1 MRKSRRGWTIALSFI
16 VLFHQVPASANSKDV
31 KVSPPLPKWSLQDK
45 PATPESKGKCVKR
58 FKPDAREIAIT
69 EDELERRDITE
80 RGISVGKPKVYD
92 DSLLQQMLSIAE
104 RRLATLQLID
114 QASIAKNLG
123 NVSGASQQSTG
134 FALNVQGAPLPGV
147 VTTTKLPTQQTTTGA
162 NTSETTGEKPSTT
175 SGTNTQTVQNLGVED
190 VQTTR
195 SAFSPPPAV
204 APAPSINLPSSFL
217 VSSSDILN
225 EQLQLTAEING
236 LRLLLGGSLSDYF
249 IPSAKPDE
257 KAIPKFR
264 TTLGFNVALNP
275 RRYYKDA
282 VAIVEVEVRACESF
296 SDDRDAIPAV
306 TSILPRDKTYNV
318 AAIKESNTTIGGG
331 VATQILGVS
340 SSWFKG
346 TKTYYLVQA
355 QDTVAQT
362 FDPDNND
369 MAGFRW
375 QFRPVLGQH
384 YVKAGL
390 KQTFVQLAF
399 PTLPDAKTGEIGQ
412 VTVRSYWRR
421 YDLNSGVLK
430 GIIPGSYRQ
439 SYLDVTIPSFK
450 LPVKPLAFNSTQ
462 LEDLGGGKMLVKLQG
477 RFLPGTYV
485 RIGAN
490 RIFEGPE
497 LTYEYKLMRFIA
509 SISDLATKQV
519 FLVAQDGSEYPL
531 IIKPL
536 DLCAADNT
544 FDQLSVNVSA
554 VDDSRS
560 KVEAQVTLKNISE
573 EDFLPQLVMVIGQTV
588 YGYSDAKITQE
599 VVTTEEIKSSDPKK
613 VNKKVKL
620 TAIVPNALLVANPQ
634 VTVQNLFAKD
644 NCKLTKSIADQPPIT
659 NTYKLIPLE
668 KGDPTKFLI
677 LGAEPGKL
685 QVLSPGGVQLQAI
698 GDQSHPAYVLSL
710 TAPQLKSNKQLLLQ
724 LDKKE
729 PFLVNVPEVEIKKA
743 DPPKA
748 HERITVG
755 ADEAVIDNIAAKDVV
770 SITWD
775 DKTNFV
781 VEAAGDSSIRIKGLK
796 AMGLTSE
803 ATTRKISIKLKN
815 VEKPVDVELVVI
827 SSRIESV
834 PQ

>member
-1 MRKSRRGWTIALSFI
+1 MRNRRRGWVIALSFI
-16 VLFHQVPASANSKDV
+16 VLFNQVPSANSNGISV
-31 KVSPPLPKWSLQDK
+31 PPPLSNWILQKK
-45 PATPESKGKCVKR
+45 PATPAPKGKCVKR
-58 FKPDAREIAIT
+58 FKPDARDIVVT
-69 EDELERRDITE
+69 EDELENRDIRE
-80 RGISVGKPKVYD
+80 RGISVGDPKVYD
-92 DSLLQQMLSIAE
+92 DSLLQQMLSTAE
-104 RRLATLQLID
+104 RRLASLQLID

-123 NVSGASQQSTG
+123 NLSGASQQTTG

-147 VTTTKLPTQQTTTGA
+147 VTTTKLPTQQTTTNE
-162 NTSETTGEKPSTT
+162 NTSTTTGEKPSTT
-175 SGTNTQTVQNLGVED
+175 SGTSTQTVTNLGVED

-195 SAFSPPPAV
+195 PSFSPPPAV
-204 APAPSINLPSSFL
+204 APAPSVSLPSTFS

-236 LRLLLGGSLSDYF
+236 LRLLLSGSLSDF
-249 IPSAKPDE
+249 FNHSAGQGS

-264 TTLGFNVALNP
+264 TTLGFNITLNP

-282 VAIVEVEVRACESF
+282 VAIVEVEVRACENF
-296 SDDRDAIPAV
+296 SDDSDAVPAV
-306 TSILPRDKTYNV
+306 TAILPRDKTYNV
-318 AAIKESNTTIGGG
+318 AAIRDTNTTVGGG

-340 SSWFKG
+340 ASWLRG
-346 TKTYYLVQA
+346 NKTYYLVQA

-362 FDPDNND
+362 FKPENND

-399 PTLPDAKTGEIGQ
+399 PTLPDAKVGEIGQ
-412 VTVRSYWRR
+412 VTIRTYWRK

-430 GIIPGSYRQ
+430 DIIRGSYRQ
-439 SYLDVTIPSFK
+439 SYLDFTIPSFK
-450 LPVKPLAFNSTQ
+450 LPVEPLAFDPTQ
-462 LEDLGGGKMLVKLQG
+462 LEDLGGGKMLVKLEG

-497 LTYEYKLMRFIA
+497 LTYEYQRIRFIA
-509 SISDLATKQV
+509 SISDLATRQV

-531 IIKPL
+531 TIKPL
-536 DLCAADNT
+536 ELCAVDKT
-544 FDQLSVNVSA
+544 LDQLSINVTPS
-554 VDDSRS
+554 DDSRS
-560 KVEAQVTLKNISE
+560 KVEAEVTLKNITDK
-573 EDFLPQLVMVIGQTV
+573 DFLPQLIMVIGQTV
-588 YGYSDAKITQE
+588 FGYSDAKITQE
-599 VVTTEEIKSSDPKK
+599 VVSTEPVKGDPEK

-634 VTVQNLFAKD
+634 VTVQNLFARD
-644 NCKLTKSIADQPPIT
+644 DCKLTKSIADQPPVT
-659 NTYKLIPLE
+659 NIYKLIVLE

-677 LGAEPGKL
+677 LGAQPGKL
-685 QVLSPGGVQLQAI
+685 KVLSPSGVQPEAI
-698 GDQSHPAYVLSL
+698 GDQSHPAYILSL
-710 TAPQLKSNKQLLLQ
+710 TAGQLKSNKQLLLQ
-724 LDKKE
+724 LDTEE

-770 SITWD
+770 SISWG
-775 DKTNFV
+775 DKTNFA
-781 VEAAGDSSIRIKGLK
+781 VEAAGDSGIRIKGLK

-803 ATTRKISIKLKN
+803 ATTRKISIKMKN
-815 VEKPVDVELVVI
+815 VDKPVDVELVVI
-827 SSRIESV
+827 NSRIESV